1 MGMVDNSFMCTAVVS
16 QSAWWLNRIEA
27 ILNDLSGK
35 QWNSNNGKSSWTPKR
50 KKGVVS
56 LEKDMKENHILLEGN
71 DPFFTFGQFKTLM
84 CTGNIPSWETIEIGI
99 KNWMSGEVTFDQCD
113 SKCVVVKSE
122 LKRFYR
128 NVNRTRNAQTQ
139 KGAVSRGLDMK
150 QIIFSLWCTVCP
162 I

>member
-1 MGMVDNSFMCTAVVS
+1 
-16 QSAWWLNRIEA
+16 
-27 ILNDLSGK
+27 
-35 QWNSNNGKSSWTPKR
+35 
-50 KKGVVS
+50 
-56 LEKDMKENHILLEGN
+56 MKENHILLEGN

-150 QIIFSLWCTVCP
+150 QNHIQSAGNGPFCAFGQSRCAKSVLVKIFKIYLIV
-162 I
+162 